1 MTLQHGCVSPF
12 ALLLPVFAAIFLV
25 MAEGMR
31 LRLNKTFAAALAL
44 VAGAVLATPV
54 AAQDGASNETTLT
67 VHVENVAPEG
77 MIRLGLYTEA
87 AYPDNDSTPV
97 ASADV
102 RATAGETVVTL
113 RNVPVG
119 IYAIEVYQD
128 LNSNGKMDSG
138 FLGLPKEPYGFSR
151 DARPRL
157 SKPDFDR
164 VKFTVEPGQ
173 NSQSLHLQNLTAPRE
188 VASD

>member
-1 MTLQHGCVSPF
+1 
-12 ALLLPVFAAIFLV
+12 
-25 MAEGMR
+25 MR
-31 LRLNKTFAAALAL
+31 SRLNRNVIGMLGAALVVGVLQSAP
-44 VAGAVLATPV
+44 AV
-54 AAQDGASNETTLT
+54 AQDGDSTLT
-67 VHVENVAPEG
+67 VHVQNVAPEG
-77 MIRLGLYTEA
+77 IVRLGLYTEA

-102 RATAGETVVTL
+102 RATAGETVITL

-119 IYAIEVYQD
+119 TYAIEVYQD

-151 DARPRL
+151 DSRPRL

-164 VKFTVEPGQ
+164 VKFTVDAGQ
-173 NSQSLHLQNLTAPRE
+173 NSQSLHLQNTDAPSV
-188 VASD
+188 VAAAD